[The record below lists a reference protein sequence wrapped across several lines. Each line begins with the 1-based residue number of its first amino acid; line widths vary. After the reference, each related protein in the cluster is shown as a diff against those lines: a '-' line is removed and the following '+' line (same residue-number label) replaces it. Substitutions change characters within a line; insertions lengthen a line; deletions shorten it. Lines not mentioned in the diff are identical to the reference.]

1 MGCLLFAAFSY
12 VERRVA
18 RPLIPNGLWKT
29 PGFVALLVAYFLGFG
44 GFCELPPPLI
54 NSPCQ
59 PQVPCTDISL

>member
-44 GFCELPPPLI
+44 GFCELSRANL
-54 NSPCQ
+54 SPS
-59 PQVPCTDISL
+59 PQISARLPSAVY